1 MGKKTGATSLC
12 VLARKPLF
20 SSAMLLFSGLSVGM
34 REINGV
40 KKKKRYG
47 GFEEVVIMDVVA
59 WGGHMVS
66 AWSAA
71 TCLGLCK
78 PRR

>member
-1 MGKKTGATSLC
+1 M
-12 VLARKPLF
+12 VL
-20 SSAMLLFSGLSVGM
+20 
-34 REINGV
+34 
-40 KKKKRYG
+40 KKKKKKKSNG

-59 WGGHMVS
+59 WGGHVVS

>member
-1 MGKKTGATSLC
+1 M
-12 VLARKPLF
+12 VL
-20 SSAMLLFSGLSVGM
+20 
-34 REINGV
+34 
-40 KKKKRYG
+40 KKKKKKKKEKSYG

-66 AWSAA
+66 AWCAA